1 MKNSIIIALVTL
13 VFIFVFST
21 YAIIK
26 ADVEKGD
33 SASLIKDKV
42 MCEVF
47 DNCAGMIKRKVDEGR
62 HIKVV
67 GKFNVDF

>member
-1 MKNSIIIALVTL
+1 MVTL
-13 VFIFVFST
+13 GFILVFST
-21 YAIIK
+21 SAIIK
-26 ADVEKGD
+26 ADVKKGD

-47 DNCAGMIKRKVDEGR
+47 DNCAGMIKRHVDAGR
-62 HIKVV
+62 HMKVG